1 MEVNIFKL
9 LARYFGAFMFRA
21 VEDGSGAGG
30 GDFANSGEDAGQD
43 DEVMSHLTEL
53 VDGSQ
58 STGEETP
65 TDDTNVHPDA
75 QTQNPANEET
85 YVIKVDGQERTLTR
99 SEMIATVQKA
109 EAAEARLKEAT
120 LARQQAEAERTPLQ
134 QERAQLKQVLDV
146 FVPQLQQLLQVDQPN
161 WDHLLQTDPAEYVR
175 QKHVWDQRVA
185 QINHA
190 MAVQNH
196 LSQQQQAEAAQRQQ
210 TYAAEEQ
217 GKLLGALP
225 DWKDAAKAKDEAGA
239 IDTFLRDAGFG
250 DQERNGIVDHRVILV
265 ARKAMLYDRMM
276 QQQSQV
282 TQRVQ
287 KLPPKTERPGNGV
300 QPGDGRTAAI
310 KRHAQTG
317 TVESGADAILQ
328 FL

>member
-1 MEVNIFKL
+1 MNIFKL

-43 DEVMSHLTEL
+43 DEVMNHLAEL

-58 STGEETP
+58 STGDETP
-65 TDDTNVHPDA
+65 TDDPNVHPEA
-75 QTQNPANEET
+75 QTQQPANEET

-120 LARQQAEAERTPLQ
+120 LARQQADAERTPLQ

-146 FVPQLQQLLQVDQPN
+146 FVPQLQQLLQVEQPN

-175 QKHVWDQRVA
+175 QKHAWDQRVA

-190 MAVQNH
+190 QAVQAH

-210 TYAAEEQ
+210 AYAAEEQ
-217 GKLLGALP
+217 NKLLAALP

-239 IDTFLRDAGFG
+239 IDNYLRDAGFA
-250 DQERNGIVDHRVILV
+250 DQERNGIVDHRVIVV

-276 QQQSQV
+276 AQQTQT

-300 QPGDGRTAAI
+300 QPGDGRTSAV
-310 KRHAQTG
+310 KRHAQMG